1 MELAL
6 EKGTV
11 INQKYMVEKKLETK
25 VKNQINYLCIE
36 IKTKKQVLV
45 KEFCPA
51 YALRD
56 ENGHMKLGE
65 SDLNE
70 YASFLNKN
78 RMAEKFQ
85 TIPTLMSVLEVFEAN
100 NTCYAVCEYV
110 QGETVERLIKKGGE
124 FTKNAVKNM
133 LLNLLKTNEILAG
146 FGYMINDFFPNNVI
160 ITDLGDVKICEFN
173 IEEKRAAEPKSLKS
187 LVVLAYYMLT
197 GVAIKSK
204 TSARKLQKPFMDKME
219 RYLLNVAAAESHEVS
234 ISDFTAAVNS
244 NFENAG
250 LRIRPCEQIKT
261 SPFGGEG
268 LQFPCL

>member
-100 NTCYAVCEYV
+100 NTCYAVGEYV
-110 QGETVERLIKKGGE
+110 QGETKHAGL
-124 FTKNAVKNM
+124 AVKG
-133 LLNLLKTNEILAG
+133 NL
-146 FGYMINDFFPNNVI
+146 P
-160 ITDLGDVKICEFN
+160 
-173 IEEKRAAEPKSLKS
+173 
-187 LVVLAYYMLT
+187 
-197 GVAIKSK
+197 VARHLMGKG
-204 TSARKLQKPFMDKME
+204 LQQPPHCAVG
-219 RYLLNVAAAESHEVS
+219 LSSWSHPS
-234 ISDFTAAVNS
+234 
-244 NFENAG
+244 
-250 LRIRPCEQIKT
+250 T
-261 SPFGGEG
+261 SPSVYK
-268 LQFPCL
+268 CLFIVP